1 MGDRVANRI
10 LVVDDN
16 REAADALGRLLS
28 TLGHDVLVVYSGE
41 EGIEHSGTFR
51 PAVAFVDIAMPGLD
65 SYRTAERL
73 RQQRGEDRIV
83 LVALT
88 GFAAPSDKLTAYK
101 RGFDVHVPKPIS
113 LNMVNGLLAMV
124 EHVKAPSG
132 N

>member
-1 MGDRVANRI
+1 VANRI

-41 EGIEHSGTFR
+41 EAVEQFGTFR
-51 PAVAFVDIAMPGLD
+51 PAIAFVDIAMPGLD
-65 SYRTAERL
+65 GYQTAERL

-88 GFAAPSDKLTAYK
+88 GFAAPSDKLTAYE
-101 RGFDVHVPKPIS
+101 RGFDLHVPKPIS
-113 LNMVNGLLAMV
+113 VNTVNGLLAMV
-124 EHVKAPSG
+124 EHAKA
-132 N
+132 